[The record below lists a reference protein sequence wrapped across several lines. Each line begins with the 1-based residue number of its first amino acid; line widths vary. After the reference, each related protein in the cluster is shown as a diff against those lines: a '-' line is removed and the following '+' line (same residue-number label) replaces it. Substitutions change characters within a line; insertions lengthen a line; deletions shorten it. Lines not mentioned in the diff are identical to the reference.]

1 MLLWCRVGRGPQRP
15 LRETPAVSVM
25 RALPLLAL
33 LFLLV
38 SPHHIAAYPNFQH
51 SDTTFNHLAQDGE
64 TGFLYVGAVDF
75 LFQLSSDLE
84 LTANA
89 QTGPQDDSPDCLPF
103 KDKKDCPQAHETNN
117 ANKVLVVNK
126 RGHELIT
133 CGQVFQGIC
142 EKRSLESVANV
153 LYQTVDPGDNQFVAA
168 NDAQVT
174 TVALASNTTDGRE
187 LLFVG
192 RGMTAKLSG
201 GIPPITV
208 RQLNRQPFFSNEGL
222 GKLVVSDFSDYNN
235 HFMGIFHHAGHVY
248 FLFFRRGPKAQLEYA
263 SYVAR
268 VCDQDVPLYS
278 YVEVQLV
285 CRDESGKNYN
295 LAQAAHLEAQ
305 AEENATLFVVFA
317 AGLASTPTATQETA
331 LCAFSLKEV
340 NARLERARALC
351 YTKAGRNERQV
362 EEAAIEYGVTSSCG
376 TLPQDSPK
384 MYPCGGEHTP
394 SPIASR
400 VPLVSRTL
408 LVGVPGL
415 SAVAAVEES
424 GSTIA
429 FLGDTQGNLH
439 KVFLT
444 STSGDVYSTWPV
456 DAGSPVNADLLLD
469 TSKRHLYVMT
479 GSQVTKIPIA
489 ECSKFAECSS
499 CMEARDPFCG
509 WCVLQGRCTE
519 RGDCQTTGAQDRWL
533 WSYKTEER
541 CLKVQELHPANLSRT
556 HHTEMPV
563 ILTVPGLPAL
573 DEGFTFDCSF
583 GDYKSQAEVLDTEI
597 SCEAPPTEQIPPSQQ
612 GMDHVIVSLA
622 VMFGDVIVASTDFA
636 FYDCAAVMALAVSS
650 PCRSCVSSPWCCH
663 WCVAQYTCT
672 PMDSCNG
679 EGPLIYSSTRPNGK
693 LSGPE
698 ACPSVQ
704 GVQGTQL
711 FPVGI
716 DRELD
721 LLGENLDLLQD
732 QDMDYQC
739 VLEVEGNPLRLR
751 AQVEQSSDQ
760 EGSFVIHCATH
771 AYHYSL
777 LVKEHPVNIH
787 LIEGNGNRI
796 DNQGEVQV
804 ILYNCLVGHS
814 DCSHCQASDAKY
826 SCAWCGEGQEARCLY
841 RESCPVEP
849 AGVCPTPFIDSI
861 YPQTGVLEGGLRL
874 TITGSDL
881 GQRVEDLEV
890 TVAGLPCTPDQDLYK
905 ISTRIVCVVS
915 ASEEVRSG
923 HVAVS
928 VEGREPGVSSQDF
941 IYQNPVLHDMYPQRG
956 PMAGGT
962 LLTIS
967 GTSLITGSGITAVVG
982 GLPCAILDDL
992 PEDQIV
998 CRTNQ
1003 SMEVGEFPVS
1013 VFYGKAERRLD
1024 GITYEYTEDP
1034 VITSAAPTTSFY
1046 GGGRPILVEGINLD
1060 VVESPQI
1067 AVLLESNENG
1077 SRRKRPRRGLAA
1089 PLEQVPVPC
1098 TTNSSTLL
1106 VCPSPQI
1113 PAEMHPVDVIFILD
1127 NVRADFRSITGEPFG
1142 YMTDPTLRPLNKEDP
1157 TKPYSLKP
1165 GNVLD
1170 IEGDGL
1176 DLGISKKEVIAMIG
1190 NGVCTVKTLTK
1201 NHLYCEPPLEAPQ
1214 PLEEGALLPEFVVRM
1229 GNLNFR
1235 LGSVKYETE
1244 GQSSFPQEAK
1254 IGLVV
1259 GAAVVVFV
1267 VVIIIF
1273 MYRRKSKQAMRDY
1286 KKVLVQLENLE
1297 ISVGD
1302 QCRKEFTDLMTEMMD
1317 LTSDLEGTGI
1327 PFLDYKTYIERIF
1340 FPGHTGSP
1348 LRRNLDVPEARR
1360 QTVEQGLNQL
1370 SNLLNNKLFLTKLIC
1385 TLEEQQTFSQRDRCH
1400 VASLLTLAL
1409 HGKLEYL
1416 TEIMTTLLA
1425 TLAEQYVVKN
1435 PKLML
1440 RRTETMVEK
1449 LLTNWMSICLYSFL
1463 REAAGEPL
1471 YLLFRAIKYQ
1481 VDKGPVDAVTGKAK
1495 RTLNDSRLL
1504 REDIEYR
1511 AMPLT
1516 VFVKSGSTSETQR
1529 VPARV
1534 LDTDTITQVKEKILD
1549 QVYKGMPFSQRPSVH
1564 SLDLEWRSGVAG
1576 HLTLSDE
1583 DLTSVTQNHWK
1594 RLNTL
1599 SHYKVPDG
1607 ATVALIPRL
1616 HNNLSE
1622 GSNLSFVSG
1631 EKTPMLEDGD
1641 EGGLRTWHLV
1651 KSTEEPEVPK
1661 HRRSSSLRER
1671 ERAKAIPEI
1680 YLTRLLSMKGT
1691 LQKFVDDSFQ
1701 VILGVNRPVP
1711 IAVKYFFDFLDDLAE
1726 KHGIEEQETVH
1737 IWKTHSLLLRFW
1749 VLILKNPQMIFDV
1762 QVSDNVDAILC
1773 VIAQTFID
1781 SCTISEHKVGR
1792 DSPVNKLLYAR
1803 EIPRYKQLVEKYY
1816 ADIRQTVPAGYQ
1828 EMNSSLTELSGVS
1841 KNHVTDLNCLVAL
1854 QELYNYISKYYDQII
1869 TALDEDIMGQ
1879 KMQLAYRL
1887 QQIAA
1892 LVENKVTD
1900 L

>member
-1 MLLWCRVGRGPQRP
+1 MKIGVSWSLTCQTPVG
-15 LRETPAVSVM
+15 AVCVM
-25 RALPLLAL
+25 RALPPFTLLAL
-33 LFLLV
+33 LL
-38 SPHHIAAYPNFQH
+38 SPWHATAHPTFQH
-51 SDTTFNHLAQDGE
+51 PDTAFNHLALDRE
-64 TGFLYVGAVDF
+64 TGVLYVGAVNR
-75 LFQLSSDLE
+75 LFQLSPDLE
-84 LTANA
+84 LVGEDT
-89 QTGPQDDSPDCLPF
+89 TGPVDDSPDCLPF
-103 KDKKDCPQAHETNN
+103 KDARECPQARPTDN
-117 ANKVLVVNK
+117 ANKLLVVSG
-126 RGHELIT
+126 RGRELVV

-142 EKRSLESVANV
+142 EKRSLDSVAKV
-153 LYQTVDPGDNQFVAA
+153 LYYPVDPGDNQFVAA
-168 NDAQVT
+168 NDARVT
-174 TVALASNTTDGRE
+174 TVALAGSTTDGRE

-192 RGMTAKLSG
+192 RGLTARLSA

-208 RQLNRQPFFSNEGL
+208 RQLNRAPVFSNEGL

-235 HFMGIFHHAGHVY
+235 HFMGVFGHAGHVY
-248 FLFFRRGPKAQLEYA
+248 FLFFRRGPKTQLEYA

-268 VCDQDVPLYS
+268 VCDQDLLLYS
-278 YVEVQLV
+278 YVEMQLL
-285 CRDESGKNYN
+285 CQDSKGKNYN
-295 LAQAAHLEAQ
+295 LAQAAHLQ
-305 AEENATLFVVFA
+305 AREGGAATLFVVFA
-317 AGLASTPTATQETA
+317 AGVASTPSATKDTAM
-331 LCAFSLKEV
+331 CAFSLEEV
-340 NARLERARALC
+340 DAQLERARTLC
-351 YTKAGRNERQV
+351 YTKAGRDEQRLQV
-362 EEAAIEYGVTSSCG
+362 AVIEYGVTSSCG
-376 TLPQDSPK
+376 TLPEDSPRT
-384 MYPCGGEHTP
+384 YSCGGEHTP

-400 VPLVSRTL
+400 TPLVSQPL
-408 LVGVPGL
+408 LAGVPGL
-415 SAVAAVEES
+415 SAVAAVEE
-424 GSTIA
+424 GGHTIA
-429 FLGDTQGNLH
+429 FLGDTEGSLH
-439 KVFLT
+439 KVYVT
-444 STSGDVYSTWPV
+444 STTGDVYGTVPV
-456 DAGSPVNADLLLD
+456 DPGSPVNADLILD
-469 TSKRHLYVMT
+469 SSKQHLYVMT
-479 GSQVTKIPIA
+479 GSQVTKLPIA
-489 ECSKFAECSS
+489 ECSQFSDCSA
-499 CMEARDPFCG
+499 CMQARDPFCG

-519 RGDCQTTGAQDRWL
+519 KAECQTEGAGDRWL
-533 WSYKTEER
+533 WSYQENEQ
-541 CLKVQELHPANLSRT
+541 CLVVQEVRPANQSLT
-556 HHTEMPV
+556 QHMQTPV
-563 ILTVPGLPAL
+563 HLTVPGLPAL
-573 DEGFTFDCSF
+573 DEGSGFVCSF
-583 GDYKSQAEVLDTEI
+583 GEYKSPAEVLGTEI
-597 SCEAPPTEQIPPSQQ
+597 SCEAPPPEQIPPTQP
-612 GMDHVIVSLA
+612 GMDHVIVPLA
-622 VMFGDVIVASTDFA
+622 VMFGEVIVASTDFA
-636 FYDCAAVMALAVSS
+636 FYDCAAVMALAMSS
-650 PCRSCVSSPWCCH
+650 PCRSCVSSPWSCH

-672 PMDSCNG
+672 PTDACNG
-679 EGPLIYSSTRPNGK
+679 EGALIYSSFQSDEK
-693 LSGPE
+693 LSGPD
-698 ACPSVQ
+698 ACPRVQ
-704 GVQGTQL
+704 GIQGSQL

-716 DRELD
+716 ERELD
-721 LLGENLDLLQD
+721 LLGKNLNLLQD
-732 QDMDYQC
+732 QDMSYQC
-739 VLEVEGNPLRLR
+739 VLEVEGTPLRLR
-751 AQVEQSSDQ
+751 AQVERSSEQDD
-760 EGSFVIHCATH
+760 SYLIHCATH
-771 AYHYSL
+771 EYYYSAL
-777 LVKEHPVNIH
+777 AKEHPVNIH
-787 LIEGNGNRI
+787 LIAGNGNRI
-796 DNQGEVQV
+796 DNQGQVQV
-804 ILYNCLVGHS
+804 ILYNCSVENS
-814 DCSHCQASDAKY
+814 DCSHCQASEAKY
-826 SCAWCGEGQEARCLY
+826 SCSWCGDEQEARCLY
-841 RESCPVEP
+841 HESCPSEP
-849 AGVCPTPFIDSI
+849 VLVCPTPTIDSI
-861 YPQTGVLEGGLRL
+861 QPQTGVLEGGLLL
-874 TITGSDL
+874 TISGSNL
-881 GQRVEDLEV
+881 GQRVEDVEV
-890 TVAGLPCTPDQDLYK
+890 TAAGLPCIAVPDLYR
-905 ISTRIVCVVS
+905 ISTRIVCEVS
-915 ASEEVRSG
+915 ASTEVSSG
-923 HVAVS
+923 PVTVAV
-928 VEGREPGVSSQDF
+928 ENRPPGRSTQDF
-941 IYQNPVLHDMYPQRG
+941 FYQDPVLQDIYPQRG

-967 GTSLITGSGITAVVG
+967 GTVLSTGSDITAFVG
-982 GLPCAILDDL
+982 DMPCVIAADIQG
-992 PEDQIV
+992 EHIV

-1003 SMEVGEFPVS
+1003 SLQVGEFPVS

-1024 GITYEYTEDP
+1024 GVLYQYTEDP
-1034 VITSAAPTTSFY
+1034 SITSAAPSTSFY
-1046 GGGRPILVEGINLD
+1046 GGGRHIRVEGINLD
-1060 VVESPQI
+1060 VVESPFI
-1067 AVLLESNENG
+1067 AVLAEENG
-1077 SRRKRPRRGLAA
+1077 ARRKRRRRGLPA
-1089 PLEQVPVPC
+1089 PLVQAQVAC
-1098 TTNSSTLL
+1098 RTNSSTLL
-1106 VCPSPQI
+1106 LCPSPEI
-1113 PAEMHPVDVIFILD
+1113 PDGLQPLDIIFILD
-1127 NVRADFRSITGEPFG
+1127 NVHQNFSSITGEPFS
-1142 YMTDPTLRPLNKEDP
+1142 YNSNPILRPLNKEDP

-1170 IEGDGL
+1170 IEGYGL
-1176 DLGISKKEVIAMIG
+1176 DLGISKEEVVALIG

-1214 PLEEGALLPEFVVRM
+1214 PVDEGAQLPEFVVRM
-1229 GNLNFR
+1229 GNLNFK

-1244 GQSSFPQEAK
+1244 GQPSFPVEAQ

-1348 LRRNLDVPEARR
+1348 LRRNLDVPDARR
-1360 QTVEQGLNQL
+1360 PTMEQGLNQL
-1370 SNLLNNKLFLTKLIC
+1370 SNLLNNKLFLTKLIG
-1385 TLEEQQTFSQRDRCH
+1385 TLEEQQSFSQRDRCH

-1425 TLAEQYVVKN
+1425 SLAEQYVVKN

-1440 RRTETMVEK
+1440 RRTETMLEK

-1516 VFVKSGSTSETQR
+1516 VLVKSGNTGETQR

-1549 QVYKGMPFSQRPSVH
+1549 QVYKGMPFSQRPSAH

-1616 HNNLSE
+1616 HNNISD
-1622 GSNLSFVSG
+1622 GNNQSFVSG
-1631 EKTPMLEDGD
+1631 ENTPMLEDGD
-1641 EGGLRTWHLV
+1641 EGGLKIWHLV

-1661 HRRSSSLRER
+1661 HRRNNSLRER

-1691 LQKFVDDSFQ
+1691 LQKFVDDTFQ

-1737 IWKTHSLLLRFW
+1737 LWKTHSLLLRFW
-1749 VLILKNPQMIFDV
+1749 VLMLKNPQMIFDV

-1828 EMNSSLTELSGVS
+1828 EMNSSLTELSG
-1841 KNHVTDLNCLVAL
+1841 NHVTDLNCLVAL

-1869 TALDEDIMGQ
+1869 TALDEDPMGQ